1 MSVIRTPP
9 RLSAWRERVDQ
20 GAYGFYARMPEP
32 LRDRVRRVAYAL
44 IPILQCGI
52 GAALAWW
59 IASGLLGHERPFFA
73 PIAATIALGVSM
85 GKRLRRAA
93 ELVVGAVIGI
103 GLGDLLISAIGS
115 GPWQIAIA
123 VIAGQ
128 TIAVFLDKGAIFSGQ
143 VATSAVLVATLLPP
157 GSNVG
162 YERMIDALIGGVIAL
177 AMMSLLPVH
186 PIKRARRET
195 ASLLGVSSSILRE
208 VAEGLENRDVDR
220 IGDALQSARDTQPAV
235 DTLREQV
242 GGGKEI
248 ISISPF
254 HRAKKSELDG
264 IADVLNPLDNGVRNI
279 RVLARRAATSVEDSV
294 EIHPKLINLIDHLA
308 DGLEDLSRYV
318 ARIPDA
324 PDQVT
329 MTRQLRMVAAGLQRE
344 LVSGGGIT
352 ETVVLA
358 QMRSILVDML
368 QVAGLSKISALATLP
383 ATVPKPA
390 VRPEPLTSGEAKSTE
405 GLAPKDAVREVLP
418 PQVIKNLPQVFLDE
432 D

>member
-20 GAYGFYARMPEP
+20 GAYGFYARLPESM
-32 LRDRVRRVAYAL
+32 RERVRRVAYSL

-52 GAALAWW
+52 GAALAWF
-59 IASGLLGHERPFFA
+59 IASDLLGHERPFFA
-73 PIAATIALGVSM
+73 PIAATVALGVSM
-85 GKRLRRAA
+85 GKRLRRSV
-93 ELVVGAVIGI
+93 ELVIGAVIGI

-123 VIAGQ
+123 VIFGQ

-162 YERMIDALIGGVIAL
+162 YERMIDALVGGVIAIV
-177 AMMSLLPVH
+177 MMSLLPVH
-186 PIKRARRET
+186 PLKRARRET

-208 VAEGLENRDVDR
+208 VAEGLETGDVDR
-220 IGDALQSARDTQPAV
+220 IGDALQSARDTQPAI
-235 DTLREQV
+235 DALREQV

-248 ISISPF
+248 IKISPF
-254 HRAKKSELDG
+254 HATKRDELDG

-279 RVLARRAATSVEDSV
+279 RVLARRAATSVEDSI

-318 ARIPDA
+318 AQIPEA

-344 LVSGGGIT
+344 LVSSGGIT

-383 ATVPKPA
+383 ATVAKPA
-390 VRPEPLTSGEAKSTE
+390 VRPEPLTSGEAKSTA
-405 GLAPKDAVREVLP
+405 GMAPKDAAREVLP
-418 PQVIKNLPQVFLDE
+418 PKVVKNMPAVFLDE

>member
-20 GAYGFYARMPEP
+20 GAYGFYARLPESM
-32 LRDRVRRVAYAL
+32 RDRVRRVAYSL

-52 GAALAWW
+52 GAALAWF
-59 IASGLLGHERPFFA
+59 IASDLLGHERPFFA

-85 GKRLRRAA
+85 GKRLRRAV
-93 ELVVGAVIGI
+93 ELVIGAVIGI

-123 VIAGQ
+123 VIVGQ

-162 YERMIDALIGGVIAL
+162 YERMIDALVGGVIAIV
-177 AMMSLLPVH
+177 MMSLLPVH
-186 PIKRARRET
+186 PLKRARRET

-208 VAEGLENRDVDR
+208 VAEGLETGDVDR
-220 IGDALQSARDTQPAV
+220 IGDALQSARDTQPAIDV
-235 DTLREQV
+235 LREQV

-254 HRAKKSELDG
+254 HITKRSELDG
-264 IADVLNPLDNGVRNI
+264 IAAVLNPLDNGVRNI
-279 RVLARRAATSVEDSV
+279 RVLARRAATSVEDSI

-318 ARIPDA
+318 AQIPEA

-344 LVSGGGIT
+344 LVSDGGIT

-383 ATVPKPA
+383 ATVSTPA
-390 VRPEPLTSGEAKSTE
+390 VKPEPLSSGEATPTE
-405 GLAPKDAVREVLP
+405 GMEPKEAAGKVLP
-418 PQVIKNLPQVFLDE
+418 PQVIKNLPAVFLNE
-432 D
+432 A